1 MKKRQL
7 LQKVINHSL
16 KNQLT
21 FMFGEGS
28 YISSDF
34 LDDIRSKKCYLVHAR
49 LYITNI
55 EEGMDLFPDG
65 VNMLINLGWKVI
77 GKGQPLLILPSIDV
91 K

>member
-1 MKKRQL
+1 MKRKNL
-7 LQKVINHSL
+7 LEKVINQSL
-16 KNQLT
+16 KKDINL
-21 FMFGEGS
+21 MFGEGS
-28 YISSDF
+28 YISIDV
-34 LDDIRSKKCYLVHAR
+34 LDYIRSKKCYLVHAR

-77 GKGQPLLILPSIDV
+77 GKGQPLLILPSVDV

>member
-21 FMFGEGS
+21 LMFGEGS
-28 YISSDF
+28 YISIDV
-34 LDDIRSKKCYLVHAR
+34 LKYVGNKKNYLVHAK
-49 LYITNI
+49 LYLTNI
-55 EEGMDLFPDG
+55 EDGMFLFPDG
-65 VNMLINLGWKVI
+65 VNMLINLGWKVV
-77 GKGQPLLILPSIDV
+77 GNKKPLIISSSVDI

>member
-21 FMFGEGS
+21 LMFGEGS
-28 YISSDF
+28 YISIDV
-34 LDDIRSKKCYLVHAR
+34 LDYIRSKKCYLVHAR

-65 VNMLINLGWKVI
+65 VNMLINLGCKVI

>member
-21 FMFGEGS
+21 LMFGEES
-28 YISSDF
+28 YISIDV
-34 LDDIRSKKCYLVHAR
+34 LDYIRSKKCYLVHAR